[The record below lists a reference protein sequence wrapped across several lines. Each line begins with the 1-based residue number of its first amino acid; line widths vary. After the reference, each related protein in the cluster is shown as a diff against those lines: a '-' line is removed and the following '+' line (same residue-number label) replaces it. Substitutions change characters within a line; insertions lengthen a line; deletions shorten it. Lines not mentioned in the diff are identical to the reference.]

1 MYFISKSF
9 SCVNN
14 RLFLT
19 MRIYSRNW
27 LWVILFIATCDVR
40 MCVSYSMHNSI
51 CLPLILSHEF
61 NLIWATLFFLQ
72 KITKCNS
79 LLLEGTAIP
88 VLKYRQF
95 FFFFCACTP
104 MYGVPPFCLGQ
115 KIKGLNHL
123 IPWIKTALA
132 LTPTSYYNT

>member
-19 MRIYSRNW
+19 MRIYSRNC
-27 LWVILFIATCDVR
+27 LCVILFIATCDVR
-40 MCVSYSMHNSI
+40 MCVSYSMHHSI

-95 FFFFCACTP
+95 FLRMYTYVWCATFLSWTENKGFKSFNP
-104 MYGVPPFCLGQ
+104 MD
-115 KIKGLNHL
+115 
-123 IPWIKTALA
+123 
-132 LTPTSYYNT
+132 